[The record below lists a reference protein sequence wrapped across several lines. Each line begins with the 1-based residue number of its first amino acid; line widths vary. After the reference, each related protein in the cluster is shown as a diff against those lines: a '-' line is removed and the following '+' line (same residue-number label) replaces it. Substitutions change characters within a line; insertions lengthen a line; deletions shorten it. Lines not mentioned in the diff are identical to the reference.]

1 MNNKT
6 LELIEQDIDLREFN
20 QHLNDIEP
28 YYILCIVIIG
38 LTGNT
43 MSFILFVATKLKY
56 INSYL

>member
-6 LELIEQDIDLREFN
+6 LELIQDDMELRQFN
-20 QHLNDIEP
+20 QYLNDFEP
-28 YYILCIVIIG
+28 YYILCIVLIG

-56 INSYL
+56 CS